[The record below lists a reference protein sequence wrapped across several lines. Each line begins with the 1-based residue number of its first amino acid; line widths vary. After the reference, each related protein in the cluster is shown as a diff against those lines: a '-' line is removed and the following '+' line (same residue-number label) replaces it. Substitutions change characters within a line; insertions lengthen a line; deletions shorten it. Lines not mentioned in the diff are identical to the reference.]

1 MLDLSV
7 IWAGP
12 YCTRLLADL
21 GAEVIKVEALGFYD
35 IQRGPVAPTRG
46 HINLNYPD
54 GDPGDEPWNRSAWFN
69 TLHINKLDVTLD
81 LVEETGRDL
90 LLRLAGISDVVI
102 ENFRY
107 GIREKRLGLSYEKLR
122 EARPDIILVSMP
134 AFGNSGPWRGYAQYG
149 IGQEM
154 LAGFPSMTG
163 HSPDQP
169 AKSGINHGDPITG
182 THAAGAILAALLRR
196 RRTGKGA
203 FIDLSQQ
210 ESTINFMGEHLLGYQ
225 MTGENP
231 QPTGNRH
238 PVMSPHGVFPCRGED
253 QWVAI
258 AVSSDAQWRAL
269 CECMGQPGLAQHA
282 DYADVPLRWE
292 HREVLAMV
300 ISQWTREQDAQEVAS
315 NLQASGVPASAVNSP
330 RELFQDPHYVERGFF
345 ETVDHPST
353 GAREYPGFPFRL
365 SKGAME
371 VRRPAPMLGQ
381 HNSEVLES
389 LLGVPTETLGE
400 LEEAGIIGTKP
411 YETERSRS
419 LG

>member
-1 MLDLSV
+1 M

-46 HINLNYPD
+46 HINLNYPE

-81 LVEETGRDL
+81 LLGETGRGL
-90 LLRLAGISDVVI
+90 LLELAAVSDVVI

-107 GIREKRLGLSYEKLR
+107 GIREQRLGLSYEKLR
-122 EARPDIILVSMP
+122 EARADIILASMP

-163 HSPDQP
+163 HSADQP

-182 THAAGAILAALLRR
+182 IHAAGAILAALLRR
-196 RRTGKGA
+196 RRTGRGA

-210 ESTINFMGEHLLGYQ
+210 ESTINFMGEHLLGHQ

-231 QPTGNRH
+231 QPAGNGDA
-238 PVMSPHGVFPCRGED
+238 VMSPHGVFQCRGD
-253 QWVAI
+253 DRWVAI
-258 AVSSDAQWRAL
+258 AVSDDAQWRAL
-269 CECMGQPGLAQHA
+269 CDFMGRPELAQHP
-282 DYADVPLRWE
+282 DYEDVPSRWE
-292 HREVLAMV
+292 NRDALGGIIRA
-300 ISQWTREQDAQEVAS
+300 WTAERDAQELARGLREAGVA
-315 NLQASGVPASAVNSP
+315 ASAVNSP
-330 RELFQDPHYVERGFF
+330 RELFEDPHYQARGFF
-345 ETVDHPST
+345 ETVDHPAT
-353 GAREYPGFPFRL
+353 GPREYPGFPFRL
-365 SKGAME
+365 SRSAME
-371 VRRPAPMLGQ
+371 VRRPAPMLGE
-381 HNSEVLES
+381 HNGEVLGG
-389 LLGVPTETLGE
+389 LLGLGD
-400 LEEAGIIGTKP
+400 EAMRGVGGGG
-411 YETERSRS
+411 YNRDEAV
-419 LG
+419 